1 MSLLEKILAFF
12 KEYASTIIGIIF
24 VLALVTAFFVPLFVA
39 IARVMWDAAIN
50 NPTAL
55 M

>member
-1 MSLLEKILAFF
+1 MKKILAFF

-24 VLALVTAFFVPLFVA
+24 VLALVTAFSVPVIIAFASLVA
-39 IARVMWDAAIN
+39 SAI
-50 NPTAL
+50 